1 MRFFDCKAVVTYI
14 MDDADRYRRAL
25 QRSLLTEG
33 WEAAFD
39 YDRLREWVQTNREV
53 LRASARA
60 TLGDAASACMDEY
73 QSVVESFFPRSEYD
87 LPETEAIF
95 RPLLDAVVDTA
106 RVIGLRLVREVE
118 LVTSTSVSPTP
129 FARPTTGTH
138 QLFIGSGTS
147 AFCNYWA
154 KAYTEIVKAIAAGG
168 PPFERITSPAQIRN
182 HLAHDPTGLLL
193 ATRLSLYYAVT
204 GTLMGFG
211 GVEQPQHYTAYR
223 MELLQAMEMF
233 ALSHEYVH
241 FLAHERGLE
250 FADKAGN
257 VSPQGLE
264 IFCDTMGL
272 QICRNWGSRN
282 SNWLAFTGVGGLA
295 FFRAVDLCETCAAEL
310 AIDDASAVVRTR
322 LETKEAAHPPIS
334 DRVNNLIEKA
344 VDRASSDQ
352 RPGVRAFLAE
362 YNLICTT
369 IGVYVSDVLREV
381 AADTARSTYDGC
393 P

>member
-14 MDDADRYRRAL
+14 MDDADWYRRAL

-168 PPFERITSPAQIRN
+168 PPFERITSPAQLRN
-182 HLAHDPTGLLL
+182 HRPDRLTTRDASLALLRRDRDAYGIRRGGAAPT
-193 ATRLSLYYAVT
+193 LYRVPNGA
-204 GTLMGFG
+204 
-211 GVEQPQHYTAYR
+211 
-223 MELLQAMEMF
+223 F
-233 ALSHEYVH
+233 AS
-241 FLAHERGLE
+241 
-250 FADKAGN
+250 DGN
-257 VSPQGLE
+257 V
-264 IFCDTMGL
+264 C
-272 QICRNWGSRN
+272 
-282 SNWLAFTGVGGLA
+282 
-295 FFRAVDLCETCAAEL
+295 
-310 AIDDASAVVRTR
+310 VV
-322 LETKEAAHPPIS
+322 L
-334 DRVNNLIEKA
+334 
-344 VDRASSDQ
+344 
-352 RPGVRAFLAE
+352 
-362 YNLICTT
+362 
-369 IGVYVSDVLREV
+369 
-381 AADTARSTYDGC
+381 
-393 P
+393 